1 MDLRWKN
8 IPVLND
14 PTPGSQCVVFGAAGE
29 DVAWIQGASW
39 QQVLAL
45 LLVCVS
51 CLCSWWHQNGLEIST
66 KAFSIG
72 TLAPNPHIVA
82 SVVHTDGALTVWL
95 FQACLFLRNMR
106 LYCWFGS
113 YFHQGLG

>member
-8 IPVLND
+8 ILVLNN
-14 PTPGSQCVVFGAAGE
+14 PALGSQCVVFGVAGE

-39 QQVLAL
+39 QQVLPL
-45 LLVCVS
+45 LLVYMS
-51 CLCSWWHQNGLEIST
+51 CLCSWWHQNGLKIST
-66 KAFSIG
+66 KAFSIDR
-72 TLAPNPHIVA
+72 LLRHIVA

-95 FQACLFLRNMR
+95 FQACLFLQNTR

-113 YFHQGLG
+113 YFHQGLR